1 MIGQSLEITLEITLI
16 LLYSNVSLVS
26 LGIIYMF
33 NYDIKAS

>member
-1 MIGQSLEITLEITLI
+1 MIGQLLEITLT
-16 LLYSNVSLVS
+16 LLYSNASLIS